1 MNKALEKTVKKILD
15 AATAFTPAEK
25 ALEKTIDK
33 ILDDYDVNLNKI
45 KSRLR
50 TSKICE
56 PRWLIWYLNREF
68 TYQSLPQIGDR
79 YNRDHT
85 SIMNGLKKIEE
96 KHPEKIKFYE
106 KYYRAEKEKEK
117 QLD

>member
-1 MNKALEKTVKKILD
+1 MN
-15 AATAFTPAEK
+15 K

-33 ILDDYDVNLNKI
+33 ILDDYEISMQRI
-45 KSRLR
+45 KSWQR
-50 TSKICE
+50 TPKICE

-68 TYQSLPQIGDR
+68 TYQSLPQIGKK

-85 SIMNGLKKIEE
+85 SIMNGLTQLKDKHINQVKI
-96 KHPEKIKFYE
+96 YE

>member
-1 MNKALEKTVKKILD
+1 MN
-15 AATAFTPAEK
+15 K

-33 ILDDYDVNLNKI
+33 ILDDYEISMQRI
-45 KSRLR
+45 KSWQR
-50 TSKICE
+50 TPKICE

-68 TYQSLPQIGDR
+68 TYQSLPQIGKK

-85 SIMNGLKKIEE
+85 SIINGLKKIEE
-96 KHPEKIKFYE
+96 QHPKKIKFYKE
-106 KYYRAEKEKEK
+106 YYLAEKEKEK